1 LKLLQK
7 PFWPALLWISALFLT
22 RLPYFGLGYG
32 AEGDSWRVARAAAHV
47 WQTGHYEVSREP
59 GYPVYEIINAPLWA
73 LGKAW
78 AMNLATFVAFL
89 FSFWAFS
96 RLLTLTRTLPRK
108 TLLILFAFFPLFW
121 PYSAST
127 MDYLWALAL
136 ILWASVFLMQG
147 KSLLAFALIGVS
159 VGLRPSSAV
168 FFFCALLYM
177 CYMKKEPHLIIISL
191 LIGLAIAFFS
201 YSPALLTYGL
211 KVVRYVP
218 SHRSPLEH
226 LLNVGWKTI
235 RSIGTLGAIAVLI
248 SLVASRHVLKE
259 RFTQDRFL
267 LLLLS
272 FMSILLVPFII
283 VPDKPGY
290 LILAMPWFFL
300 VLNRV
305 LKPRLLTLAVMC
317 MLLNG
322 FVDIR
327 LPQHADGKLFIAP
340 RVSSGIL
347 LEDYVRRREAL
358 SFRKVLPCHPLP
370 EPTLLI
376 LGWEEMFWFENPKV
390 EPFNFALVDDPNA
403 HRIPGRKV
411 YIVYLISETSARRA
425 MNLGFHLAFLDGVE
439 HYNRNVTGFDPALAG
454 GLRLK
459 VADFLRAPPQDSSLK
474 SN

>member
-1 LKLLQK
+1 M
-7 PFWPALLWISALFLT
+7 F
-22 RLPYFGLGYG
+22 
-32 AEGDSWRVARAAAHV
+32 
-47 WQTGHYEVSREP
+47 
-59 GYPVYEIINAPLWA
+59 
-73 LGKAW
+73 
-78 AMNLATFVAFL
+78 
-89 FSFWAFS
+89 
-96 RLLTLTRTLPRK
+96 
-108 TLLILFAFFPLFW
+108 
-121 PYSAST
+121 
-127 MDYLWALAL
+127 
-136 ILWASVFLMQG
+136 
-147 KSLLAFALIGVS
+147 
-159 VGLRPSSAV
+159 
-168 FFFCALLYM
+168 
-177 CYMKKEPHLIIISL
+177 YMKKELHLIIISL
-191 LIGLAIAFFS
+191 LIGLAIALFS

-211 KVVRYVP
+211 KVIRYVP

-235 RSIGTLGAIAVLI
+235 RSIGTLGTIAVLI
-248 SLVASRHVLKE
+248 SLIASRSTLKE
-259 RFTQDRFL
+259 RLTQDRL
-267 LLLLS
+267 LLVLLS
-272 FMSILLVPFII
+272 FLSILLFPFLI

-300 VLNRV
+300 ALNRV

-317 MLLNG
+317 MFLNG

-347 LEDYVRRREAL
+347 LEDYIRRQEAL
-358 SFRKVLPCHPLP
+358 SFRKALPSHPLP

-390 EPFNFALVDDPNA
+390 EPFDFVLVDDPNA
-403 HRIPGRKV
+403 HRIPGREV

-425 MNLGFHLAFLDGVE
+425 VSRGFHLAFLDGVE

-459 VADFLRAPPQDSSLK
+459 MADVLRAPPKDFLLK